1 MFRQHVDVLSFGEIG
16 GVGEMTYH
24 TVRFPRYELRYEGN
38 IALLCPR
45 YEKDDVL
52 IDHQADTLLTGQE
65 LLVSLCNLYRAIN
78 DLNCKENYI
87 EMIAEWCSSNIHP
100 YAIDT
105 LYDLATDE
113 GYDYEILFMDCKDD
127 KLIKRYK
134 ETRRNHPLAAGGR
147 IETAIAEERQR
158 LSFLK
163 KQSDY
168 IIDTSN
174 LLIRDLKKEIQHIF
188 VEDKDY
194 SNFYITLLSFGF
206 KYGIPA
212 DADLVFDVRFLP
224 NPYYVDEL
232 KHQTGNDKPVYD
244 YVMKSEDAGIFLKQL
259 YDMLVFLIPRYIA
272 EGKNQLVV
280 AIGCTG
286 GKHRSVTIT
295 NALYEKMK
303 DLEYSIKAEH
313 RDVDRDG
320 QHKSSQVR

>member
-1 MFRQHVDVLSFGEIG
+1 MRFVIVTGMSGAGKSSVLKMLEDAGYFCVDNLPVPLILKFAEISWHEENMMSKVALGIDIRSRNHLNMLEDVLKS
-16 GVGEMTYH
+16 
-24 TVRFPRYELRYEGN
+24 VR
-38 IALLCPR
+38 
-45 YEKDDVL
+45 
-52 IDHQADTLLTGQE
+52 
-65 LLVSLCNLYRAIN
+65 
-78 DLNCKENYI
+78 
-87 EMIAEWCSSNIHP
+87 
-100 YAIDT
+100 
-105 LYDLATDE
+105 DE

-224 NPYYVDEL
+224 NPHWDPKLRPMTGLDE
-232 KHQTGNDKPVYD
+232 PVQQFVLD
-244 YVMKSEDAGIFLKQL
+244 SQKTQGFLTRL
-259 YDMLVFLIPRYIA
+259 YDFIDYMIPLYRHD
-272 EGKNQLVV
+272 EKKSQLVIAV
-280 AIGCTG
+280 GCTG
-286 GKHRSVTIT
+286 GKHRSVTIARELSQHLHQQGLRVIT
-295 NALYEKMK
+295 
-303 DLEYSIKAEH
+303 SH
-313 RDVDRDG
+313 RDIE
-320 QHKSSQVR
+320 KKKL

>member
-1 MFRQHVDVLSFGEIG
+1 MRFVIVTGMSGAGKSSVLKMLEDAGYFCVDNLPVPLILKFAEISWHEENMMSKVALGIDIRSRNHLNMLEDVLKS
-16 GVGEMTYH
+16 
-24 TVRFPRYELRYEGN
+24 VR
-38 IALLCPR
+38 
-45 YEKDDVL
+45 
-52 IDHQADTLLTGQE
+52 
-65 LLVSLCNLYRAIN
+65 
-78 DLNCKENYI
+78 
-87 EMIAEWCSSNIHP
+87 
-100 YAIDT
+100 
-105 LYDLATDE
+105 DE

-259 YDMLVFLIPRYIA
+259 YDMLVFDP
-272 EGKNQLVV
+272 
-280 AIGCTG
+280 
-286 GKHRSVTIT
+286 
-295 NALYEKMK
+295 ALYCRGKEPACGGHR
-303 DLEYSIKAEH
+303 LYRRQASIG
-313 RDVDRDG
+313 DNN
-320 QHKSSQVR
+320 QCFVRENERSGIQYQSRTQGCRQRWTA

>member
-1 MFRQHVDVLSFGEIG
+1 MRFVIVTGMSGAGKSSVLKMLEDAGYFCVDNLPVPLILKFAEISWHEENMMSKVALGIDIRSRNHLNMLGDVLKS
-16 GVGEMTYH
+16 
-24 TVRFPRYELRYEGN
+24 VR
-38 IALLCPR
+38 
-45 YEKDDVL
+45 
-52 IDHQADTLLTGQE
+52 
-65 LLVSLCNLYRAIN
+65 
-78 DLNCKENYI
+78 
-87 EMIAEWCSSNIHP
+87 
-100 YAIDT
+100 
-105 LYDLATDE
+105 DE

-224 NPYYVDEL
+224 NPFYIDEL
-232 KHQTGNDKPVYD
+232 KKKTGNDKEVQD
-244 YVMKSEDAGIFLKQL
+244 YVLSFEESNIFLQKL
-259 YDMLVFLIPRYIA
+259 IDMIQFLIPNYVK
-272 EGKNQLVV
+272 EGKYRLVI

-286 GKHRSVTIT
+286 GKHRSVTLA
-295 NALYEKMK
+295 NELYRQMK
-303 DLEYSIKAEH
+303 DKGNYGLKLYH
-313 RDVDRDG
+313 RDVTQQG
-320 QHKSSQVR
+320 I